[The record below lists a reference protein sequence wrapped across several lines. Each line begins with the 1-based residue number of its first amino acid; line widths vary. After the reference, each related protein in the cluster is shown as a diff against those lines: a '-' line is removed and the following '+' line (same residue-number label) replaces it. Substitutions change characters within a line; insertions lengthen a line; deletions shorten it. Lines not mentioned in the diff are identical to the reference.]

1 MLKRIPLHTI
11 KKKQEDTWRQ
21 ILSLFPHIYRLI
33 QYAYIQDDTYTH
45 RYASTSILHIGW
57 YSYTLIH
64 ILAFKIHFV
73 FAFFADYTLIH
84 IFKPIHTHYT
94 LRYASTS
101 IYLYADTVSHW
112 YIYIFSSQDTFSFC
126 ILCRL
131 QWDWFLY
138 TYTYIQADTYT
149 LNIIHKDTLVQAY
162 IYMLIQQRAT
172 ACAMYASKLLPYASI
187 YL

>member
-1 MLKRIPLHTI
+1 MLFLSFSVRFYWVIFRFEAKRRENFFFASKETDIHIHIFKMIHTHI
-11 KKKQEDTWRQ
+11 GTPVQAY
-21 ILSLFPHIYRLI
+21 IYRLI
-33 QYAYIQDDTYTH
+33 QYTYIQDDTFTH

-112 YIYIFSSQDTFSFC
+112 YIYLALKIHLVFAFFAVYSGIDS
-126 ILCRL
+126 
-131 QWDWFLY
+131 
-138 TYTYIQADTYT
+138 YT
-149 LNIIHKDTLVQAY
+149 LIHIFKPIHTH
-162 IYMLIQQRAT
+162 
-172 ACAMYASKLLPYASI
+172 
-187 YL
+187 